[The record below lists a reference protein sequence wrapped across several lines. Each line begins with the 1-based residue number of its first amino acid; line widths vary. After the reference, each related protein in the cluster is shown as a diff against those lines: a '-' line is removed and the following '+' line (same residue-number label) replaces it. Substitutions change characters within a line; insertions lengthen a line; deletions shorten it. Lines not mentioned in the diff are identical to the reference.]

1 MLYLFTN
8 SEKVTHHKPSRRL
21 VGETL
26 TPLRRFPVKKSAKRT
41 AKKAKKMVRKG
52 GAKLWSA
59 AEIARL
65 KTMYKSQSTT
75 QIARQL
81 RRTLSSVRSKVVA
94 LSLRKTP
101 ARKAAPRMGRRRR

>member
-1 MLYLFTN
+1 M
-8 SEKVTHHKPSRRL
+8 
-21 VGETL
+21 
-26 TPLRRFPVKKSAKRT
+26 KKSTKKATKKPV
-41 AKKAKKMVRKG
+41 KKAKKMVRKG

-81 RRTLSSVRSKVVA
+81 KRSLSSVRSKVVA
-94 LSLRKTP
+94 LSLRKGP
-101 ARKAAPRMGRRRR
+101 ARKAAPKKGARRR